1 MQDYIGKH
9 KKSFIIGFILIFVL
23 VFIPALDRFKYAF
36 FDNVHHAAAERS
48 TVRLEKVLPKTKDID
63 GRDKQGKSALQEASA
78 ILFDIN
84 ISRFLIKH
92 GANVNQKS
100 KEGVPLITEI
110 LLNQKYNDRKEQ
122 MLILFMASGADINA
136 TDNNGNTPLIAVTA
150 SMPIEILNLVM
161 KFNPDVNVLN
171 NSGET
176 ALYKA
181 VMKGDIRAARV
192 LLENK
197 ADCNMITKSGTTLWD
212 MVNASKKFDFVAL
225 LKKYNAKSTQQVQS
239 ESNANAI
246 K

>member
-1 MQDYIGKH
+1 MQDYISKH
-9 KKSFIIGFILIFVL
+9 KKIFVIGFILAFVL

-36 FDNVHHAAAERS
+36 FDNVHRAAEDRS
-48 TVRLEKVLPKTKDID
+48 TIRLEKVLPKTKDID
-63 GRDKQGKSALQEASA
+63 GRDKHGKSALQEASA

-84 ISRFLIKH
+84 IARFLIKH

-110 LLNQKYNDRKEQ
+110 LLNQKYNERKEQ
-122 MLILFMASGADINA
+122 MMSLFMVSGADINA
-136 TDNNGNTPLIAVTA
+136 TDSNGNTPLIAVTA
-150 SMPIEILNLVM
+150 SMPIEILNLVI
-161 KFNPDVNVLN
+161 KYNPEINALN

-192 LLENK
+192 LLENN
-197 ADCNMITKSGTTLWD
+197 ADCNLVTKSGNTLWD
-212 MVNASKKFDFVAL
+212 IVNASKKFDFVAL
-225 LKKYNAKSTQQVQS
+225 LKKYNAKSTQQVQPENS
-239 ESNANAI
+239 INTS